1 MLRGEKVALR
11 ARTDSDV
18 PVLHAEL
25 YDDVITR
32 SRTDSRPWR
41 PIPSDSAAA
50 PFHIS
55 DPSDEFAPFSIVELS
70 ESDALAGA
78 AVLWGIDQ
86 HNRSAHIG
94 ISLRPSF
101 RGRGLGQ
108 DAVRVLCNYG
118 FTVLGL
124 NRLGIETLSDNSA
137 MLRTAERVGF
147 VREGV
152 LRRASWVNGE
162 FLDEVL
168 LGMLAD
174 EWSPVKDRKVPSMD
188 RAIPDL
194 KSVDVDDVV
203 DEAGRESFPASDPP
217 AF

>member
-1 MLRGEKVALR
+1 M
-11 ARTDSDV
+11 
-18 PVLHAEL
+18 
-25 YDDVITR
+25 
-32 SRTDSRPWR
+32 
-41 PIPSDSAAA
+41 
-50 PFHIS
+50 
-55 DPSDEFAPFSIVELS
+55 
-70 ESDALAGA
+70 
-78 AVLWGIDQ
+78 WGIDQ

-101 RGRGLGQ
+101 RGRGLGE
-108 DAVRVLCNYG
+108 DAVRVLCGYG

-152 LRRASWVNGE
+152 FRRAAWVNGE

-174 EWSPVKDRKVPSMD
+174 EWSQLKGRRVPTGD
-188 RAIPDL
+188 RAISDP
-194 KSVDVDDVV
+194 KRVDDVV

>member
-1 MLRGEKVALR
+1 MLRGERVALR
-11 ARTDSDV
+11 ARIESDV
-18 PVLHAEL
+18 PVLHAEP

-41 PIPSDSAAA
+41 PIASDSAAA
-50 PFHIS
+50 PFRVS
-55 DPSDEFAPFSIVELS
+55 DPSDDFAPFSVVSLS
-70 ESDALAGA
+70 EGDALAGA

-94 ISLRPSF
+94 ISLRPDF
-101 RGRGLGQ
+101 RGRGLGE
-108 DAVRVLCNYG
+108 DAVRVLCGYG
-118 FTVLGL
+118 FTVRGL
-124 NRLGIETLSDNSA
+124 NRLGIETLSDNTA

-152 LRRASWVNGE
+152 LRRAAWVNGD
-162 FLDEVL
+162 FVDEVL

-174 EWSPVKDRKVPSMD
+174 EWSHVKSSQGRRRDPS
-188 RAIPDL
+188 IPNEE
-194 KSVDVDDVV
+194 SAVDIV

>member
-1 MLRGEKVALR
+1 MLVGQRVALR
-11 ARTDSDV
+11 ARIESDL

-25 YDDVITR
+25 YDDVVTR

-41 PIPSDSAAA
+41 PIASDSAAA
-50 PFHIS
+50 PFRVS
-55 DPSDEFAPFSIVELS
+55 DPSDDFAAFSVVELS
-70 ESDALAGA
+70 KADALAGA

-94 ISLRPSF
+94 ISLRPDF
-101 RGRGLGQ
+101 RGRGLGE
-108 DAVRVLCNYG
+108 DAVRVLCDYG
-118 FTVLGL
+118 FTVRGL
-124 NRLGIETLSDNSA
+124 NRVAIETLSDNSA

-147 VREGV
+147 IREGL

-162 FLDEVL
+162 FVDEVL

-174 EWSPVKDRKVPSMD
+174 EWSQ
-188 RAIPDL
+188 A
-194 KSVDVDDVV
+194 KSTKGSSGDGATYDPARVDDLV